1 MSFLT
6 SVQQSIPF
14 LKRRKSTLPREEMLS
29 LRPVRNPV
37 VIWESPELNAGLVP
51 EENGTTEGDSPPAED
66 NSRPKP
72 AIVLTVPRRDVKWSR
87 WLARVLD
94 VPTGK
99 RIELDEFG
107 GEIWL
112 LCDGANTVEQLVKFT
127 CSTYKLNRRQ
137 GEISVVAFMR
147 MLAQRHL
154 VGFLAKENGVVH
166 DNAKSVQSSRPKR
179 SKRQSHAVRRN

>member
-6 SVQQSIPF
+6 AVQQSIPF
-14 LKRRKSTLPREEMLS
+14 LNRRKGTLPREDMLS

-37 VIWESPELNAGLVP
+37 IIWETVGATSAPLGS
-51 EENGTTEGDSPPAED
+51 GGDD
-66 NSRPKP
+66 DDKPKP
-72 AIVLTVPRRDVKWSR
+72 TTVLTVPRRDVKWSR
-87 WLARVLD
+87 WLARWLD

-107 GEIWL
+107 AEVWT

-154 VGFLAKENGVVH
+154 VGFLAKENGVAH
-166 DNAKSVQSSRPKR
+166 DSAKPRKGAKPKR
-179 SKRQSHAVRRN
+179 SKR